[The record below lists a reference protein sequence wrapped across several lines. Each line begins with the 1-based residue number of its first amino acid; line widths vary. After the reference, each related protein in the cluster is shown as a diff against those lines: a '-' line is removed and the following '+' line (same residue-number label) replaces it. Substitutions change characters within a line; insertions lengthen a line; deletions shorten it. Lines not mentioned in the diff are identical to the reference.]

1 MKGLLSNSRSD
12 LPLSKAVTK
21 ETTGL
26 LSQRRLILS
35 LLGGGFLM
43 GVAPVN
49 AWPLAWVAMVPLWSV
64 LHRPQQTVRSVLVGA
79 ALWGVAYHGTALS
92 WITGLHPLTWMGM
105 SWLES
110 MAIMLFAWLF
120 ITLWGAA
127 IGITWVAL
135 MRGLMRWQGLKGG
148 NRVLVGTALWCAVEW
163 IWSQGPLYWTS
174 LSYTQSPYNLVGLQL
189 GQLSGPI
196 TVTAAI
202 VAVNGLLAEAW
213 YGWRIR
219 LLARQSLG
227 QYSGRYFGSALAL
240 FVAVHLLGLGLY
252 SRPLADRPAEA
263 LVVGLIQG
271 NIPTDQKL
279 TAKGIQTSRQV
290 YLDGYEALAA
300 EGVDLVLTPEG
311 AIPQVWNPFLQNR
324 DLLQRAVVKNGVPLV
339 LGTFARQNPAEN
351 QGALTQSLLTL
362 TPAGEVVGRYNKVKL
377 VPLGEYIPLESIIGM
392 LVSRLSP
399 YGDSLVPGK
408 FDQLL
413 ETPFGPIAAGI
424 CYESAFA
431 DLFRQQVHR
440 GGQAI
445 FTASNNDP
453 YSPRQMIQHHAQDVM
468 RAIETDRWEARV
480 TNTGISGIVDPRG
493 RSHWLSAPNEYVTH
507 LDTLY
512 LRQTQTPYV
521 RWGDWLTPLLLG
533 IACIRYGQEM
543 VNSDRR

>member
-1 MKGLLSNSRSD
+1 M
-12 LPLSKAVTK
+12 
-21 ETTGL
+21 
-26 LSQRRLILS
+26 
-35 LLGGGFLM
+35 LGR
-43 GVAPVN
+43 
-49 AWPLAWVAMVPLWSV
+49 LAWVALVPLWSL
-64 LHRPQQTVRSVLVGA
+64 LHRSRQPIRSTLLYAQRCGEWPITVRHSLGLLA
-79 ALWGVAYHGTALS
+79 
-92 WITGLHPLTWMGM
+92 LHPLTWMGM

-110 MAIMLFAWLF
+110 VAIALFAWLF

-127 IGITWVAL
+127 IGATWVAL
-135 MRGLMRWQGLKGG
+135 MRGLMRWQELKGTS
-148 NRVLVGTALWCAVEW
+148 RVLIGTALWCAIEW
-163 IWSQGPLYWTS
+163 VWSQGPLYWTS
-174 LSYTQSPYNLVGLQL
+174 LSYTQSPHNLIGLQL
-189 GQLSGPI
+189 GQLSGPL

-213 YGWRIR
+213 HKWRSR
-219 LLARQSLG
+219 LPARQYL
-227 QYSGRYFGSALAL
+227 GSAIAL
-240 FVAVHLLGLGLY
+240 FAALHLLGLCLY
-252 SRPLADRPAEA
+252 SRPLADRPTEA

-279 TAKGIQTSRQV
+279 TAKGIQSSRQV
-290 YLDGYEALAA
+290 YLEGYAALAA

-311 AIPQVWNPFLQNR
+311 AIPQVWNSLLQDR
-324 DLLQRAVVKNGVPLV
+324 YLLQRAVVRAGVPLV
-339 LGTFARQNPAEN
+339 LGTFARQNLAEN

-362 TPAGEVVGRYNKVKL
+362 TPAGEVAGRYNKVKL
-377 VPLGEYIPLESIIGM
+377 VPLGEYIPLESIIGL

-399 YGDSLVPGK
+399 YGDSLVPGEA
-408 FDQLL
+408 DQVLQ
-413 ETPFGPIAAGI
+413 TPFGPVAAGI

-431 DLFRQQVHR
+431 DLFRQQVQR

-507 LDTLY
+507 QDTLY

-533 IACIRYGQEM
+533 IALIRYGQEI
-543 VNSDRR
+543 VNGDRR

>member
-1 MKGLLSNSRSD
+1 MKGLLTNGRSD
-12 LPLSKAVTK
+12 LPLSKAATK
-21 ETTGL
+21 ENTGPL
-26 LSQRRLILS
+26 GQRRLTLS
-35 LLGGGFLM
+35 LLAGGLLM
-43 GVAPVN
+43 GIAPVN
-49 AWPLAWVAMVPLWSV
+49 AWPLAWVALVPLWSV
-64 LHRPQQTVRSVLVGA
+64 LHRPQQTVRSVLGGA
-79 ALWGVAYHGTALS
+79 ALWGMAYHGTALS

-110 MAIMLFAWLF
+110 IAIALFAWLF

-127 IGITWVAL
+127 IGVTWVGL
-135 MRGLMRWQGLKGG
+135 MRGLMRWQGLNGG
-148 NRVLVGTALWCAVEW
+148 NRVWVGTALWCAVEW

-174 LSYTQSPYNLVGLQL
+174 LSYTQSPHNLVGLQL

-219 LLARQSLG
+219 LPARQYWARHLG
-227 QYSGRYFGSALAL
+227 GAIAL
-240 FVAVHLLGLGLY
+240 FAAIHLLGLGLY

-279 TAKGIQTSRQV
+279 TAKGIQSSRQV

-311 AIPQVWNPFLQNR
+311 AIPQVWNPFLQDR

-339 LGTFARQNPAEN
+339 LGTFARQNLAEN
-351 QGALTQSLLTL
+351 QGGALTQSLLML
-362 TPAGEVVGRYNKVKL
+362 TPTGEIVGRYNKVKL
-377 VPLGEYIPLESIIGM
+377 VPLGEYIPLESIIGT

-408 FDQLL
+408 FGQLL
-413 ETPFGPIAAGI
+413 ETPFGPVAAGI

-480 TNTGISGIVDPRG
+480 TNTGLSGIVDPRG
-493 RSHWLSAPNEYVTH
+493 RSHWLSAPNEYLTH
-507 LDTLY
+507 LDTVY
-512 LRQTQTPYV
+512 LRQTQTLYV

-533 IACIRYGQEM
+533 IAFIRYGQEI
-543 VNSDRR
+543 VNRDRR